1 VEKAKHIVV
10 RGLVQGVG
18 YRWFAAQRAEAL
30 GLRGSAVNQADGSV
44 DIMAAG
50 GEDALEAFVRLLGAG
65 PRAAH
70 VRDLSVE
77 EISPGSIPSGPFTI
91 R

>member
-1 VEKAKHIVV
+1 MHIVV

-30 GLRGSAVNQADGSV
+30 GLRGSASNQPDGSV
-44 DIMAAG
+44 DIVAAG
-50 GEDALEAFVRLLGAG
+50 AEEALGSFVRLLRAG

-70 VRDLSVE
+70 VTGLSVE
-77 EISPGSIPSGPFTI
+77 EIPPGRVPPGPFTF

>member
-1 VEKAKHIVV
+1 VEKGMHIVV

-30 GLRGSAVNQADGSV
+30 GLRGSAANQADGSV
-44 DIMAAG
+44 DIIAAG
-50 GEDALEAFVRLLGAG
+50 REDALEAFVRLLGAG

-70 VRDLSVE
+70 VTGLNVE
-77 EISPGSIPSGPFTI
+77 EISPGRVPPGSFTI